1 MATKANVRV
10 KKKVK
15 KNVAE
20 GIAHIHASF
29 NNTII
34 TMHYLGQHL
43 AALDLKAREKV
54 HLLQRKLQLRQ
65 QVKRLKSV
73 V

>member
-1 MATKANVRV
+1 MHLSITQSSQLQTD
-10 KKKVK
+10 KV
-15 KNVAE
+15 
-20 GIAHIHASF
+20 
-29 NNTII
+29 
-34 TMHYLGQHL
+34 MHYLGQHL